1 LYTLEGK
8 TAEMVIYGIPT
19 HVPDEFVLTSLVE
32 GIEQESEGAA
42 LVTTRN
48 SVYRLTG
55 QGRHYRLPLISL
67 TLLREGQDPAEV
79 AKQFVPQKRESG
91 YVAQALAK
99 RKRIRVSDQE
109 MQRPSDSG
117 EESI

>member
-1 LYTLEGK
+1 
-8 TAEMVIYGIPT
+8 MVIYGIST
-19 HVPDEFVLTSLVE
+19 HAPDEFVLTSSVE

-55 QGRHYRLPLISL
+55 PGCHYRLPLISL
-67 TLLREGQDPAEV
+67 PLLREGQDPTDV
-79 AKQFVPQKRESG
+79 SKQYVPQKREPVH
-91 YVAQALAK
+91 VAQALAR

-117 EESI
+117 EESV